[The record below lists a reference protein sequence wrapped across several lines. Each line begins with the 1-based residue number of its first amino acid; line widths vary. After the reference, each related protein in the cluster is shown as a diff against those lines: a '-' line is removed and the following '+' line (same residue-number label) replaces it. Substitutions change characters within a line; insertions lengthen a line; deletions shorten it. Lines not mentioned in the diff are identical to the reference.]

1 MQLRPIHYRQLV
13 SAALREDLGTGD
25 LTTELLI
32 EGNIRA
38 RGTFLAKASGVM
50 AGMPVALE
58 VFSQLDPEAS
68 ATVLVAEGSRF
79 HSGQVLATVTAQA
92 RALLSGERVALNF
105 LQRLCGIA
113 TATARL
119 VERANPWGVVVLDT
133 RKTTPGLR
141 VLEKYAVRMG
151 GGRNHRFGLYDAV
164 LIKDNHIALAGSV
177 ASAVKKVRGRLPH
190 VYRIQVEVRTLQELE
205 EAIHAGADLVLLDN
219 MTPDQLREA
228 VRRAKGRVPLEASGG
243 ITVETVEEVAR
254 CGVDFISSGYITH
267 SAPAVDI
274 SLEMQLDTG
283 R

>member
-1 MQLRPIHYRQLV
+1 LQLRPIHYRQLV

>member
-1 MQLRPIHYRQLV
+1 LQLRPIHYRQLV

-32 EGNIRA
+32 DGNIRA